1 MCIIAV
7 SYRQHPDYPLLL
19 VANRDEFFQRP
30 TAAADWWA
38 DSPGLLAGRDLQ
50 AGGSWLG
57 VTRGGRVAALT
68 NFRDPAALKPDAPS
82 RGELVSNFLRGAQAA
97 PEFAAALLPQ
107 LPAYNGFNL
116 LLFDGERL
124 SYVSSTESRIV
135 TLQPGL
141 YVVSNHVLDTPW
153 PKVERLKQGL
163 RAQLAECN
171 LDEAVLFALLADQET
186 PPDAHLPD
194 TGVGLEWERRLASIF
209 VRAPG
214 YGTRASTLLRL
225 QRHRAE
231 LVERSFDADGNS
243 AGERRFHFPL
253 QPAPQA

>member
-19 VANRDEFFQRP
+19 AANRDEFFQRP
-30 TAAADWWA
+30 TAAADWWT
-38 DSPGLLAGRDLQ
+38 DSPDLLAGRDQQ

-68 NFRDPAALKPDAPS
+68 NFRDPAALKPNAPS
-82 RGELVSNFLRGAQAA
+82 RGELVSSFLRGAQAA
-97 PEFAAALLPQ
+97 PEFATALLPH

-124 SYVSSTESRIV
+124 SYVSSTEQRV
-135 TLQPGL
+135 LTLQSGL
-141 YVVSNHVLDTPW
+141 YVMSNHVLDTPW
-153 PKVERLKQGL
+153 PKVEKLKQGL
-163 RAQLAECN
+163 QAQLAECN
-171 LDEAVLFALLADQET
+171 LDEAALFALLADQET
-186 PPDAHLPD
+186 PPDTHLPD
-194 TGVGLEWERRLASIF
+194 TGIGLDWERRLASIF

-225 QRHRAE
+225 QQSQAE
-231 LVERSFDADGNS
+231 LVERSFDANGNT
-243 AGERRFHFPL
+243 AGERRFNFPL
-253 QPAPQA
+253 QPAPPA